1 MYMYMYINTYTYVP
15 YVYFGGKKWTQGDF
29 GRDAGVFSGKKND
42 SLQYREP
49 LSIARFYTSTQIEV

>member
-1 MYMYMYINTYTYVP
+1 
-15 YVYFGGKKWTQGDF
+15 VYFGGKKWTQGDF